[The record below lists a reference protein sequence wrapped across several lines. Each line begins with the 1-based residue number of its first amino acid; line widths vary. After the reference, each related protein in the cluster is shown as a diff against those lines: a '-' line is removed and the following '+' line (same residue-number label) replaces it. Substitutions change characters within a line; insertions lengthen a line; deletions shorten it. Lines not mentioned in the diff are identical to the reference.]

1 MEIVRKA
8 VGIYMVALAAVVGIF
23 FIINI
28 FLLDSLDV
36 PGIWA
41 VLDYLMAIALVPA
54 LVLTYLRKRKI
65 DGSEGIT
72 RSYLEANILF
82 YLTAALVLIFFH
94 NWFYQLAE
102 GIQSPPLDNHS
113 RWIIWAYV
121 DTMLPLVIGT
131 IGCRIY
137 RGVDPD

>member
-1 MEIVRKA
+1 MEVARKVA
-8 VGIYMVALAAVVGIF
+8 GIYMVALAAVVGIF

-41 VLDYLMAIALVPA
+41 VLDYLMAIALIPA
-54 LVLTYLRKRKI
+54 LIFNYMRKREER
-65 DGSEGIT
+65 GGEGIT
-72 RSYLEANILF
+72 RSYLEANVLF
-82 YLTAALVLIFFH
+82 YLTAAVVLIFFH

-102 GIQSPPLDNHS
+102 GIQSPDLDNHS

-121 DTMLPLVIGT
+121 DTMLPLVVGAT
-131 IGCRIY
+131 GCRLWC
-137 RGVDPD
+137 GNGK